1 MRINREEYLSELIDN
16 YQNLV
21 FSVCYKMTQDHFVAE
36 DLTQETFLSA
46 FKHPESFQGG
56 NEKAWICRIAT
67 NKCLDYHKQSERRA
81 IPTED
86 VGVDIGTDYV
96 GTPEALYLEKE
107 VKGRL
112 LTECRQ
118 LKPPYDE
125 IARMY
130 FYEERKPEEIALAKN
145 KNIKT
150 IQTQIY
156 RARGMLKKIY
166 GKGRC

>member
-1 MRINREEYLSELIDN
+1 MKINREEYLSELIDK

-21 FSVCYKMTQDHFVAE
+21 FSICYKMTQDHFVAE

-67 NKCLDYHKQSERRA
+67 NKCYDYCKHSERRA

-86 VGVDIGTDYV
+86 VGVEQGADFA

-107 VKGRL
+107 AKGRL
-112 LTECRQ
+112 LAECQQ
-118 LKPPYDE
+118 LKAPYDE
-125 IARMY
+125 IARLY
-130 FYEERKPEEIALAKN
+130 FYEERKPEEIATAKH

-156 RARGMLKKIY
+156 RARGMLRKVY